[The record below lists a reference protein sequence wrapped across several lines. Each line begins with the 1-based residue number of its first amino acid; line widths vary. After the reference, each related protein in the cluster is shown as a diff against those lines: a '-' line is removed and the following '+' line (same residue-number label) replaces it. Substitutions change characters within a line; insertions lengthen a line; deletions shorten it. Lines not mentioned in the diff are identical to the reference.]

1 MIQHL
6 MVRIHLSN
14 GMHVSVL
21 LFAQAT
27 PDLMRPDEEEQYC
40 FVCRE
45 YTYCCREHLVVLM
58 IQTCGTLAVSSQTK
72 RSLTLSK

>member
-6 MVRIHLSN
+6 MVRIHLSD

-40 FVCRE
+40 FLCYLLLQSTSGGVDDSK
-45 YTYCCREHLVVLM
+45 LWN
-58 IQTCGTLAVSSQTK
+58 SS
-72 RSLTLSK
+72 SF